1 MRHIPLCLVVPFV
14 LACGLVGPGEPTI
27 RVEGTVTSADN
38 GSPIDSVRILVHF
51 TEVFSEPSLRFTKT
65 NVASATTDA
74 TGRYTL
80 SFGTEGG
87 CKAYTLTASATI
99 HFASQSRKGAAGIRC
114 TDEVQTVDIQ
124 LERRDHAESVPFGG

>member
-14 LACGLVGPGEPTI
+14 LACGLLEPGELTV
-27 RVEGTVTSADN
+27 RLEGTVTSADN
-38 GSPIDSVRILVHF
+38 GSPIDSVGIFVHF
-51 TEVFSEPSLRFTKT
+51 TEGIFDFHGTT
-65 NVASATTDA
+65 VARVATDA
-74 TGRYTL
+74 TGRYAL

-114 TDEVQTVDIQ
+114 TDEVQTFDFQ
-124 LERRDHAESVPFGG
+124 LERH